1 MGHTRGAGART
12 LTMYGDYEC
21 PHTRTAYRIVQSLEA
36 DGIAFAFEYRHLPI
50 AEAHEH
56 ALAAAVAAEAAH
68 DQGRFWEMHDAL
80 FAGQDDLSRAALRA
94 KATAI
99 GLDLERFN
107 SEFASDDQLARVT
120 SDTRAG
126 LEAGATGT
134 PSLFVDG
141 VPMTSYEPAALR
153 LVLGGRDA

>member
-1 MGHTRGAGART
+1 MGHTRGDGPRT
-12 LTMYGDYEC
+12 LTLYGDYEC

-36 DGIAFAFEYRHLPI
+36 DGVAFALEWRHLPI

-68 DQGRFWEMHDAL
+68 DQGKFWLMHDL
-80 FAGQDDLSRAALRA
+80 LLAGQDALTKADLRV
-94 KATAI
+94 KAEAV

-107 SEFASDDQLARVT
+107 AEFASDDQLARVT
-120 SDTRAG
+120 TDVRAG

-134 PSLFVDG
+134 PALFVDG
-141 VPMTSYEPAALR
+141 TQLASYEPELLR
-153 LVLGGRDA
+153 LALTR

>member
-1 MGHTRGAGART
+1 MGHTRGSGPRT
-12 LTMYGDYEC
+12 LTLYGDYEC

-36 DGIAFAFEYRHLPI
+36 DGVPFVLDWRHLPI

-68 DQGRFWEMHDAL
+68 DQGKFWLMHDLL
-80 FAGQDDLSRAALRA
+80 FAGQDALTKADLRA
-94 KATAI
+94 KAGVI
-99 GLDLERFN
+99 GLDMEQFN
-107 SEFASDDQLARVT
+107 RDFASDDQLARIT
-120 SDTRAG
+120 ADTRAG

-141 VPMTSYEPAALR
+141 TPLASYEPELLRAAL
-153 LVLGGRDA
+153 APPA